1 MHTIKIRRGF
11 DLYHHAVY
19 GYYPSWDE
27 IQYQYTA
34 KVTNEKWLLWTEFF
48 LLQEQGAL
56 EEISPNQMMALYGLD
71 RYSDGV
77 EGLDQRNLSSNWQTR
92 RPMDNPL

>member
-1 MHTIKIRRGF
+1 MYPIKIRHGF

-27 IQYQYTA
+27 VQEQYTA
-34 KVTNEKWLLWTEFF
+34 KVTNEKWSLWKKFF
-48 LLQEQGAL
+48 LSHDKAVL
-56 EEISPNQMMALYGLD
+56 EGLTPKQMMGAYDLMRDSEAAG
-71 RYSDGV
+71 R
-77 EGLDQRNLSSNWQTR
+77 LDQRNPHSNWEIR